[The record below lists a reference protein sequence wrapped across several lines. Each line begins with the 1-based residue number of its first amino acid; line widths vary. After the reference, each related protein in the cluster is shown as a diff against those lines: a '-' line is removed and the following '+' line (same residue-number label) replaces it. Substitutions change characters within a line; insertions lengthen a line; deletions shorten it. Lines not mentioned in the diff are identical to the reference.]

1 MTDKEKKGIDLV
13 VKSLRKQYPFVKG
26 WYMGDGD
33 EYTYVFHINL
43 LVDPIEAINFI
54 ADKYDVEIYPSNLL
68 LNYIIKRNPEGY
80 DASVLMLYTSIEGE
94 GGEMLNSSNTAWD
107 SLFEVTYK
115 LKEEMNNRLSDGY
128 SLLPDD
134 YQISDSYKTA
144 SGKGYKVPMI
154 HRYRITPEKD

>member
-1 MTDKEKKGIDLV
+1 MSNMTDKEKKGIDLT

-26 WYMGDGD
+26 WYMDKTE

-80 DASVLMLYTSIEGE
+80 DATVLMLYTSIEGE
-94 GGEMLNSSNTAWD
+94 GGEMVNSSDSVWD
-107 SLFEVTYK
+107 SLFEITYK

-134 YQISDSYKTA
+134 YKIETIKDYKI
-144 SGKGYKVPMI
+144 PMI

>member
-1 MTDKEKKGIDLV
+1 MTDKEKKGIDLT

-26 WYMGDGD
+26 WYMVDD
-33 EYTYVFHINL
+33 SYTYVFHINL

-80 DASVLMLYTSIEGE
+80 DATVLMLYTSIEGE
-94 GGEMLNSSNTAWD
+94 GGEMVNSSDSVWD
-107 SLFEVTYK
+107 SLFEITYK

-134 YQISDSYKTA
+134 YKIETIKDYKI
-144 SGKGYKVPMI
+144 PMI